1 MIKVALVRGK
11 YLNNFEGQNYL
22 FDQKKIKLTAISSY
36 WPINKNFPF
45 PVIRLFSPADLQ
57 NIFFL
62 EKPVKF
68 LLNRI
73 LGDSQLL
80 LGLENLYRD
89 FDIFHTADPHYFYS
103 YQLAKLR
110 AQNKISK
117 LIATSW
123 ETIPFNNESVPQKK
137 FIKKF
142 TQRNIDFFICYTQK
156 AKECLIKEGVPEEKI
171 AVVKLGVDLKKF
183 RPPDQKPKSAT
194 AQILFVGRA
203 VDEKGINDLK
213 KAIKGLKANLKIVK
227 FGTLDYSAMPKI
239 YQKADLLIFPS
250 KKTKT
255 WEEQYGMVL
264 VEAMASALPIVAYDS
279 GAIKEVVG
287 EAGILVPENNLQQ
300 LALKVKYLTDNK
312 KQRLKI
318 GKMGRRRAE
327 KYYDARKT
335 SQALKKIY
343 ETIYHYHH

>member
-1 MIKVALVRGK
+1 
-11 YLNNFEGQNYL
+11 
-22 FDQKKIKLTAISSY
+22 
-36 WPINKNFPF
+36 
-45 PVIRLFSPADLQ
+45 
-57 NIFFL
+57 
-62 EKPVKF
+62 
-68 LLNRI
+68 
-73 LGDSQLL
+73 
-80 LGLENLYRD
+80 
-89 FDIFHTADPHYFYS
+89 
-103 YQLAKLR
+103 
-110 AQNKISK
+110 
-117 LIATSW
+117 
-123 ETIPFNNESVPQKK
+123 
-137 FIKKF
+137 
-142 TQRNIDFFICYTQK
+142 
-156 AKECLIKEGVPEEKI
+156 LIKEGVPEEKI

-300 LALKVKYLTDNK
+300 LALKVSTYC
-312 KQRLKI
+312 
-318 GKMGRRRAE
+318 
-327 KYYDARKT
+327 
-335 SQALKKIY
+335 
-343 ETIYHYHH
+343 